1 MWLPKPWPLCNTL
14 VIRQKQ
20 IKKNTSTDKD
30 ADKETKVVKM
40 KILYTGWYT
49 PQVHQV
55 WWDDHLETDLQALHP
70 PPKWPQWAPVSSQPQ
85 QEQCHLACLPL
96 SPSLCIKTLWIRLHK
111 GYDSVKPHLLQPALT
126 CTFLLLSQDKL
137 YHISIANRK
146 QQRRKT

>member
-40 KILYTGWYT
+40 RILYTGWYT

-55 WWDDHLETDLQALHP
+55 
-70 PPKWPQWAPVSSQPQ
+70 
-85 QEQCHLACLPL
+85 
-96 SPSLCIKTLWIRLHK
+96 
-111 GYDSVKPHLLQPALT
+111 
-126 CTFLLLSQDKL
+126 
-137 YHISIANRK
+137 
-146 QQRRKT
+146 